1 MDRRGADLTVRGNK
15 ALVRRFYD
23 VMWNAWDES
32 AVPDVLAPDVDF
44 RGSIGLRTRGHTGVV
59 EYMRLIRDAFPD
71 FHNRIDDLVAEDEKV
86 VARLT
91 FTGTHLGPLL
101 EHAATG
107 RKVTYAGAAFFE
119 IANGKIRHVWVLGDA
134 LSLMRQIGA
143 AE

>member
-1 MDRRGADLTVRGNK
+1 VDRRGTDLSVGGNRT
-15 ALVRRFYD
+15 LGLRFYD
-23 VMWNAWDES
+23 VMWNTWDES
-32 AVPDVLAPDVDF
+32 AVPEALASDVDF
-44 RGSIGLRTRGHTGVV
+44 RGSIGVRARGHAGVV

-71 FHNRIDDLVAEDEKV
+71 FHNRIDDLVAEDDKV

-91 FTGTHLGPLL
+91 YTGTHLGPLL

-107 RKVTYAGAAFFE
+107 RKVTYSGAAFFE

-143 AE
+143 V